1 MNFKLEKPNLIFR
14 KLKISDYK
22 KFKKL
27 FYLCFKKEI
36 SYNFFKWR
44 YFSDKF
50 SFCYGVFTSSKLI
63 ANVGMKMIHL
73 NNKKKERV
81 FSRHSSMVLNQY
93 RGKGIFSQLLAKVKK
108 DYLKNMSIIIMW
120 PNKNNFASF
129 GIDQKKIIK
138 KKYYL
143 YKTIHQK
150 NVIKKTSYYD
160 IKQLDKFKNFIQSND
175 NFLLKDYRYLKQRYL
190 LYKTEEYL
198 INRFEQKNF
207 KSFFIIKRNKD
218 KYGLNHVILDHFGS
232 KNIKKRHLDQLIIE
246 KKKVIFW
253 SKIKINKLNY
263 KLISHISLSIGL
275 IRNIGI
281 KKKQTNI
288 LNKEFMLGDTDS
300 FITI

>member
-160 IKQLDKFKNFIQSND
+160 IKQLV
-175 NFLLKDYRYLKQRYL
+175 
-190 LYKTEEYL
+190 
-198 INRFEQKNF
+198 
-207 KSFFIIKRNKD
+207 
-218 KYGLNHVILDHFGS
+218 HVHF
-232 KNIKKRHLDQLIIE
+232 
-246 KKKVIFW
+246 
-253 SKIKINKLNY
+253 
-263 KLISHISLSIGL
+263 
-275 IRNIGI
+275 
-281 KKKQTNI
+281 
-288 LNKEFMLGDTDS
+288 
-300 FITI
+300 